1 MNREKRDEGALPE
14 GAGHGH
20 PNDTTRETAALYALG
35 ALTREESDAFEAHV
49 AGCEA
54 CAAEVRSFLEIT
66 ASLERGVSGGGI
78 TPSPSVRDELL
89 RRVAGEKSRA
99 GVETQVWKR
108 WSEIPGALIAPG
120 LFTLRA
126 SEGMW
131 EETAVPGVAVK
142 PLFVDRERDYVTML
156 VRMAPGT
163 SYPCHRHGGAEE
175 CYVLQGD
182 LHVAGQVLHPGDYQR
197 ADDASEHGVQSTE
210 EGCLL
215 LIVSSQHDE
224 LL

>member
-1 MNREKRDEGALPE
+1 MSREKRDEEAPPVRT
-14 GAGHGH
+14 GHGH
-20 PNDTTRETAALYALG
+20 SNDTMRETAALYALG
-35 ALTREESDAFEAHV
+35 ALTSEERDTFEAHV
-49 AGCEA
+49 AACEA
-54 CAAEVRSFLEIT
+54 CAVEVRSFLEVT

-78 TPSPSVRDELL
+78 QPSPKVRDELL
-89 RRVAGEKSRA
+89 RRVAEEKSRD
-99 GVETQVWKR
+99 GSETQVWKR
-108 WSEIPGALIAPG
+108 WSEIPGAFIAPG

-126 SEGMW
+126 NEGTW
-131 EETAVPGVAVK
+131 EETAVPGVSVK

-182 LHVAGQVLHPGDYQR
+182 LHVAGQVLHAGDYQR
-197 ADDASEHGVQSTE
+197 AEDTSEHGVQSTE
-210 EGCLL
+210 AGCLL
-215 LIVSSQHDE
+215 LITSSQHDE